1 MATKIRGITV
11 EIGGDTSPLAKAFN
25 DLNRQISSTQKELAD
40 VEKALKLNPES
51 TVLLTQ
57 KQQLLSKQLADTRDK
72 FSKLHDIEKE
82 LEARRAADGSNE
94 NLEKQLRAVARE
106 ISSTEA
112 AIGKL
117 ETAYTD
123 TSAKVYQ
130 LSGKLDDN
138 GKKHITL
145 KERISNTIG
154 KLKEF
159 ITGNDE
165 ATENIKDNATEIN
178 SKLEIWDKFSGKVG
192 DLARNLWDLVS
203 ASGRKAEDL
212 NTLSAITGLSTEE
225 LQKIEYASNLID
237 VSGDKINDALK
248 DLSMNM
254 YDASQG
260 TGEATEAFA
269 LLGFSV
275 TDGAGK
281 LKESGPA
288 FYDIIDRLNGV
299 KNETERNA
307 LAMKIF
313 GESAVDLA
321 PLIKAGSQVL
331 KDYGDDAERAGL
343 IMSQDALDGANEFN
357 KALDILKST
366 VEGVRDKIGV
376 ELAGKLTAFV
386 ENVTPMIEIVADLF
400 GIISKI
406 PAPVLAGLVTF
417 VLVIITALKVVAAVS
432 PMLAIANISMSKTML
447 IILAI
452 AGILALI
459 VGLIALIKYGAKDA
473 GKAIEDVAESAQ
485 DATSG
490 FNPNEYSRKT
500 NIPQY
505 ANGTNYHRGGLAFI
519 TEYSPE
525 QLSMPD
531 GTNMVVMPRGTRVN
545 PNVSLSSGGDVYNIT
560 IDAKNVREFND
571 IVRMAKSARRE
582 RRAM

>member
-40 VEKALKLNPES
+40 VEKALKLNPQS

-145 KERISNTIG
+145 KDRISQTVT
-154 KLKEF
+154 KLKDF
-159 ITGNDE
+159 ITGNNQASE
-165 ATENIKDNATEIN
+165 SARESATELN
-178 SKLEIWDKFSGKVG
+178 SKTGLWNKFAGAVESC
-192 DLARNLWDLVS
+192 
-203 ASGRKAEDL
+203 ASKLFGFITNAAATADEL
-212 NTLSAITGLSTEE
+212 NTLSKITGLTTEE
-225 LQKIEYASNLID
+225 LQKFDYASNLID
-237 VSGDKINDALK
+237 VSQDKLRDALK
-248 DLSMNM
+248 DLSKNM

-260 TGEATEAFA
+260 TGEAKEAFTS
-269 LLGFSV
+269 LGFSV

-281 LKESGPA
+281 LKTSGQA
-288 FYDIIDRLNGV
+288 FYDIIDRLKEV

-313 GESAVDLA
+313 GESAVELA

-343 IMSQDALDGANEFN
+343 IMSQETLDGANKFN
-357 KALDILKST
+357 DALDTLKST
-366 VEGVRDKIGV
+366 LTAVGAAIGA
-376 ELAGKLTAFV
+376 ELAEKLTALV
-386 ENVTPMIEIVADLF
+386 EKLTPLITAVAALV
-400 GIISKI
+400 GIIAGI
-406 PAPVLAGLVTF
+406 PAPVLYVITIVITLIATFAKVSSAVTTVSGIF
-417 VLVIITALKVVAAVS
+417 GAMNPTLWKTVGIIMAVVVA
-432 PMLAIANISMSKTML
+432 
-447 IILAI
+447 
-452 AGILALI
+452 
-459 VGLIALIKYGAKDA
+459 LIALLAIIAA
-473 GKAIEDVAESAQ
+473 ISGKANDIERIGESVGNLSQNIGNQVTA
-485 DATSG
+485 A
-490 FNPNEYSRKT
+490 NK
-500 NIPQY
+500 IPQY